1 MILAEKITYLKK
13 EMGIEYSFIGRKIGA
28 TPNRLWRF
36 ALPRDNKHYRNL
48 NADQLKALEE
58 YLSNFTFPNE

>member
-48 NADQLKALEE
+48 NADQLKALE
-58 YLSNFTFPNE
+58 